1 MGSPT
6 KSAPVPLERGDTI
19 YAKHPKH
26 GAVVV
31 KVLAYGKDGYTAE
44 DGSGKRHKL
53 LHDTYLGHQ
62 SRVVPSLKV
71 VDQGADGMLVEDT
84 RGMRRFVKGEIPK
97 PEPAQPSGNH
107 TAAGETD
114 DPLIGGLNLLK
125 KALQPLMLAPLP
137 PLPEGVVLMI
147 KASGQPL
154 AHRQGLTQRRVT
166 DRSGRTENRWVRT
179 MKDQPKERHKKPE
192 DPASSAKPVKT
203 GAMKDRPVHKHGDTV
218 TFRHGDVEGH
228 GKIVG
233 SGADG
238 VTVRTEDGREH
249 QVRHDALE
257 PPPSYPDKK
266 DGQDDKAY
274 LKEHADK
281 MPSPRHVP
289 EEHERFFNM
298 GATTKVVPIDKIV
311 SSKTD
316 AENEQGGK
324 NAPKFMMA
332 AYHGKVAKRDP
343 VKVEKQPDGTFKVLD
358 GNGTFTGAKAA
369 GWKDLPVEVTN
380 DGAGEVKPLFDEAQT
395 AGLPDAAAQPVKT
408 QDELFGLAPEALA
421 AMQEWLDKGK
431 GVASQLGY
439 QTMTSAPEDADMTQ
453 PGGMLFIAPVKSAK
467 RSAEKVELDYGG
479 DWSKLIDP
487 VRASIAVDTYDELSS
502 ALEALQASGMKLA
515 RKPKDR
521 FAKPTPVGYRDALL
535 NVTLPNG
542 LVGEL
547 QLHVKAM
554 LIAKAEGHHHYETER
569 TLGAKKGVA
578 LSNTDRAK
586 LQAAIDSQTK
596 IYEAAWQDSIGGSAQ
611 GSEGTMGKALDM
623 TDNETG
629 DGGYSYFEHDNA
641 QFRRLNQAPFREV
654 DDVLHGKNW
663 VPYGG
668 DKLKPALFGNEVAD
682 PLAGGPKGG
691 KAKGRATKPVAKR

>member
-1 MGSPT
+1 MPT
-6 KSAPVPLERGDTI
+6 KTAQPPALERGDSV
-19 YAKHPKH
+19 YARHPRH

-31 KVLAYGKDGYTAE
+31 RVVATGKDGYTAE
-44 DGSGKRHKL
+44 DGTGKRHKL
-53 LHDTYLGHQ
+53 LHETYLGHKV
-62 SRVVPSLKV
+62 RVVPALKM
-71 VDQGADGMLVEDT
+71 VDQGADGALVEDS
-84 RGMRRFVKGEIPK
+84 RGMRRFIKGELPQ
-97 PEPAQPSGNH
+97 PEPAEPSGGKKA
-107 TAAGETD
+107 TGQPD

-125 KALQPLMLAPLP
+125 KALMPMGPLALPDGMVLMLKAAKPKPAPR
-137 PLPEGVVLMI
+137 GGH
-147 KASGQPL
+147 A
-154 AHRQGLTQRRVT
+154 GLSQKRIT
-166 DRSGRTENRWVRT
+166 DRTGRTENRWVRT
-179 MKDQPKERHKKPE
+179 MPDQAKKRQRKPE
-192 DPASSAKPVKT
+192 DPASSDKPVKT
-203 GAMKDRPVHKHGDTV
+203 GEMKDRPVHKHGDTV

-238 VTVRTEDGREH
+238 VTVQTEDGREH

-257 PPPSYPDKK
+257 PPPSYPEKK
-266 DGQDDKAY
+266 PDQDDKAY

-281 MPSPRHVP
+281 LPSPRHVP
-289 EEHERFFNM
+289 EDHERFFNM
-298 GATTKVVPIDKIV
+298 GAGTKTVPIDKIV

-316 AENEQGGK
+316 AENEQGGR

-343 VKVEKQPDGTFKVLD
+343 VKVEKQPDGTYKVVD

-369 GWKDLPVEVTN
+369 GWKALPVEVTN
-380 DGAGEVKPLFDEAQT
+380 EGDGDVKPLFDETQT
-395 AGLPDAAAQPVKT
+395 SGLPDTAAQPVKS
-408 QDELFGLAPEALA
+408 QEELFGLAPEALA

-439 QTMTSAPEDADMTQ
+439 QTMTAAPEDADMTQ

-479 DWSKLIDP
+479 DWSKLVDP
-487 VRASIAVDTYDELSS
+487 VRASIAVDSYDELHQTI
-502 ALEALQASGMKLA
+502 EALQASGMKLA

-554 LIAKAEGHHHYETER
+554 LIAKAEGHHHYEVER
-569 TLGAKKGVA
+569 SLGAKKDVA

-596 IYEAAWQDSIGGSAQ
+596 IYEAAWQDSIGGSSQ
-611 GSEGTMGKALDM
+611 GSEGMMGKALDP
-623 TDNETG
+623 E
-629 DGGYSYFEHDNA
+629 GYTFFEHDNA
-641 QFRRLNQAPFREV
+641 HFRRLNKPPFREI
-654 DDVLHGKNW
+654 DDVLHGKKW
-663 VPYGG
+663 VPYKG
-668 DKLKPALFGNEVAD
+668 DKLEPAMFGDECAD
-682 PLAGGPKGG
+682 PLGG
-691 KAKGRATKPVAKR
+691 GRTDERA

>member
-1 MGSPT
+1 MP
-6 KSAPVPLERGDTI
+6 SAKPPAPLERGDTV
-19 YAKHPKH
+19 YARHPKQ

-31 KVLAYGKDGYTAE
+31 RVLASGKDGYMGE

-53 LHDTYLGHQ
+53 LHETYLGHQ
-62 SRVVPSLKV
+62 SRVVPTLKV
-71 VDQGADGMLVEDT
+71 VDQGADGMLMEDQ
-84 RGMRRFVKGEIPK
+84 RGVRRFVKGELPQPK
-97 PEPAQPSGNH
+97 PAEPSDNRA
-107 TAAGETD
+107 AAGQPD
-114 DPLIGGLNLLK
+114 DPLIGGMNLLK
-125 KALQPLMLAPLP
+125 KALVPIALTPLP
-137 PLPEGVVLMI
+137 DGLFLLM
-147 KASGQPL
+147 KAGTPV
-154 AHRQGLTQRRVT
+154 AHRPGLTQRRIT
-166 DRSGRTENRWVRT
+166 DKSGRTENRWVRT
-179 MKDQPKERHKKPE
+179 MKDEPKVRHKKPE
-192 DPASSAKPVKT
+192 DPAISAKPVKT
-203 GAMKDRPVHKHGDTV
+203 GEMKDRPVHKHGDTV

-238 VTVRTEDGREH
+238 VTVQTEDGREH

-257 PPPSYPDKK
+257 PPPAYPEKGK
-266 DGQDDKAY
+266 GEDDKTY
-274 LKEHADK
+274 LKKHADK
-281 MPSPRHVP
+281 LPSPRHVP

-298 GATTKVVPIDKIV
+298 GATTKTVPMDKIV

-343 VKVEKQPDGTFKVLD
+343 VKVEKQPDGTFKVVD

-369 GWKDLPVEVTN
+369 GWKNLPVEVTN
-380 DGAGEVKPLFDEAQT
+380 EGAGDVKPLFDEAQT
-395 AGLPDAAAQPVKT
+395 AGLPDIAAQPVKT
-408 QDELFGLAPEALA
+408 QEELFGLAPEALA

-479 DWSKLIDP
+479 DWSKLVDP
-487 VRASIAVDTYDELSS
+487 VRASIAVDSYDELGA

-569 TLGAKKGVA
+569 TLGAKKGMA
-578 LSNTDRAK
+578 LSNTDSAK

-611 GSEGTMGKALDM
+611 SSEGTMGKAIDM
-623 TDNETG
+623 TDT
-629 DGGYSYFEHDNA
+629 DGGEQYSYFERDNA
-641 QFRRLNQAPFREV
+641 QFRRMNQPPFREV
-654 DDVLHGKNW
+654 DDVLHGKEW
-663 VPYGG
+663 VPYQG
-668 DKLKPALFGNEVAD
+668 DKLEPALFGNEIPD
-682 PLAGGPKGG
+682 PMAGAKPG
-691 KAKGRATKPVAKR
+691 KAKPRAKAPRRSE